1 MTKATKPFIAVVICW
16 MFYLFAFFARVE
28 PGVLVN
34 DLMKDFSLNAT
45 QVGTIV
51 STLYIPYVVMQLPW
65 GLISDKLGSRLVI
78 FLCSTVCGIGVLTFG
93 LATAPWQLSCGRF
106 LIGLSAA
113 GAFLSCGKVVSEV
126 MPQNKYAFYMG
137 VTTFIGS
144 LGGVLGSGITAKL
157 AESFGWRPLTC
168 LIAIIGLIVGISAF
182 LCIKKGT
189 SSSEQKE
196 DTLQGLKLLSVNPSA
211 WLIGFYGCAS
221 FLPLSAVAELW
232 GTPFIQARFGV
243 STSDASIC
251 SSVIFVCFGL
261 GSILAAKIA
270 EKLNSNKNACIMM
283 AIGLLVSFSVA
294 IYSNA
299 LSFWSCVILFGI
311 GSTFAGSSTLT
322 FDMAYKCVP
331 SEYAGTSAGFNNML
345 IMLSGIV
352 FQPLMGRLLDFFRD
366 GKTNPDGTPLYELCA
381 YRDAFIVIIVVV
393 TLATIGMAF
402 VKNSSG
408 QK

>member
-1 MTKATKPFIAVVICW
+1 MDVTIKPFFAIVICW

-28 PGVLVN
+28 PGVLTN
-34 DLMKDFSLNAT
+34 DLMKEFSLNAT
-45 QVGTIV
+45 QVGAIV
-51 STLYIPYVVMQLPW
+51 STLYIPYVAMQLPW

-78 FLCSTVCGIGVLTFG
+78 FVCCTVCGIGVLTFG

-126 MPQNKYAFYMG
+126 MPPNKYALFMG

-144 LGGVLGSGITAKL
+144 LGGVLGSGITANL
-157 AESFGWRPLTC
+157 AEKLGWRPLTC
-168 LIAIIGLIVGISAF
+168 SIAIIGIITGLLAF
-182 LCIKKGT
+182 IFVKKGT
-189 SSSEQKE
+189 SNSTSKKE
-196 DTLQGLKLLSVNPSA
+196 NILEGIKLLSSNPSA

-243 STSDASIC
+243 STSYASIC
-251 SSVIFVCFGL
+251 SSVIFVCFGA

-270 EKLNSNKNACIMM
+270 EKLNSNKKACVLM
-283 AIGLLVSFSVA
+283 AIGLLVSFATA
-294 IYSNA
+294 IYVDA
-299 LSFWSCVILFGI
+299 LNFWSCVVLFGL

-331 SEYAGTSAGFNNML
+331 NSYAGTSAGFNNML

-352 FQPLMGRLLDFFRD
+352 FQPLLGRLLDFFRA
-366 GKTNPDGTPLYELCA
+366 GKVNPDGTPLYELA
-381 YRDAFIVIIVVV
+381 SYRSAFILIIVVV
-393 TLATIGMAF
+393 ALATISMIF
-402 VKNSSG
+402 VKER
-408 QK
+408 K

>member
-1 MTKATKPFIAVVICW
+1 MNKATNSVLAVVICW
-16 MFYLFAFFARVE
+16 LFYLFAFFARVE

-45 QVGTIV
+45 QVGAIV
-51 STLYIPYVVMQLPW
+51 STLYIPYVAMQLPW
-65 GLISDKLGSRLVI
+65 GIISDKLGSRLVI
-78 FLCSTVCGIGVLTFG
+78 FLCCTVCGLGVLTFG

-126 MPQNKYAFYMG
+126 MPSNKYAFYMG

-157 AESFGWRPLTC
+157 AEKFGWRSLTC
-168 LIAIIGLIVGISAF
+168 LIAVIGLIVGILAF
-182 LCIKKGT
+182 ICLQRGT
-189 SSSEQKE
+189 KSNSVRE
-196 DTLQGLKLLSVNPSA
+196 DTLDGLKLLSVNPSA

-232 GTPFIQARFGV
+232 GTPFIQARFNV
-243 STSDASIC
+243 STSEASIC

-270 EKLNSNKNACIMM
+270 EKLNSNKKACILM
-283 AIGLLVSFSVA
+283 AIGLLVAFAVA
-294 IYSNA
+294 IYVDS
-299 LSFWSCVILFGI
+299 LSFWACVVLFGL

-331 SEYAGTSAGFNNML
+331 NKYAGTSAGFNNML

-352 FQPLMGRLLDFFRD
+352 FQPVMGRLLDFFRN
-366 GKTNPDGTPLYELCA
+366 GKINSDGTPLYELCA
-381 YRDAFIVIIVVV
+381 YRNTFMLIIIVV
-393 TLATIGMAF
+393 TFATIGMAF
-402 VKNSSG
+402 VKEKS
-408 QK
+408 K